1 MGWDSGKSRDND
13 FISRARK
20 LLSYIQART
29 GIDEILLFYLKPL
42 LGRKMASG
50 IQSKNLYIRKF
61 ILYFLVSLSRWS
73 DGQMLKRTE
82 SEEQITLLLLHLYKY
97 CYLPRD
103 NIVLETWPDL
113 SRTCVWFR
121 KKPINFFYTCTNVPY
136 RKLLHRSSRELDGV
150 LFDWLEK
157 SEAKWVG
164 PQCKVSDD
172 IEGVLR
178 FRIQLS
184 LVDDRH
190 LCSCLKQHYDCLL
203 VHCV

>member
-20 LLSYIQART
+20 LLSYKQART

-42 LGRKMASG
+42 LVRKMASS
-50 IQSKNLYIRKF
+50 IQSKNLYIRNF
-61 ILYFLVSLSRWS
+61 ILILPGVFESLIRRSNVKKNRKWRTNNTYISIAVCHVTISCWKRDLTCHALVF
-73 DGQMLKRTE
+73 DFA
-82 SEEQITLLLLHLYKY
+82 
-97 CYLPRD
+97 
-103 NIVLETWPDL
+103 N
-113 SRTCVWFR
+113 
-121 KKPINFFYTCTNVPY
+121 KPINFSYTCTNVPY

-172 IEGVLR
+172 IEGV
-178 FRIQLS
+178 
-184 LVDDRH
+184 
-190 LCSCLKQHYDCLL
+190 
-203 VHCV
+203 